1 MGMLTGAGSVAFD
14 AVLEALFVVACRAST
29 VQSAERTRLTRR
41 NAVKEI
47 HESRDVEVAAQ
58 VIDLMPVGADVNWR
72 RLSRL
77 CGGDV
82 AQVVA
87 ALASLVHRGRVARV
101 ATGRYRR
108 NY

>member
-1 MGMLTGAGSVAFD
+1 M
-14 AVLEALFVVACRAST
+14 
-29 VQSAERTRLTRR
+29 
-41 NAVKEI
+41 KEI
-47 HESRDVEVAAQ
+47 QESRDVEVAAQ
-58 VIDLMPVGADVNWR
+58 VIELMPVGVDVHWR

-82 AQVVA
+82 ARVVA
-87 ALASLVHRGRVARV
+87 ALASLAHRGNVTRV